1 MGFYAEAIQWLE
13 KHMLTCPS
21 KMLFHMDCP
30 GCGLQRSYIALFKGD
45 FALSFQLYPA
55 AVPILVMI
63 ACLFLH
69 LIFKFKNGAFILT
82 TLYIFCAIIILVH
95 YIYRIVTHQN
105 LT

>member
-1 MGFYAEAIQWLE
+1 
-13 KHMLTCPS
+13 MLTCPS
-21 KMLFHMDCP
+21 KLLFHMDCP

-45 FALSFQLYPA
+45 FAASFYLYPA

-69 LIFKFKNGAFILT
+69 LIFKFKNGAFLLT
-82 TLYIFCAIIILVH
+82 SLYIFCAIIILVH
-95 YIYRIVTHQN
+95 YIYKILTHQN